1 MTTIEQI
8 RIARQEMDASF
19 KRLIKSCY
27 EGPGVRAADLE
38 VLQYEVSKTISA
50 QALALVQA
58 TQVADENF
66 ERAQKL
72 ADQVHDNVK
81 HIERMAQQLEGKV
94 VHLPEWHD
102 KYESGD
108 RMYWADQVHKALYD
122 AGVRYD

>member
-8 RIARQEMDASF
+8 RMARQEMDASF
-19 KRLIKSCY
+19 KRLIESCY
-27 EGPGVRAADLE
+27 EGQGVRAADLE

-72 ADQVHDNVK
+72 ADQVQDNVK
-81 HIERMAQQLEGKV
+81 HIERLADDNQALTWMLEQKGYKPQKNAFGKIDSFVSGTTV
-94 VHLPEWHD
+94 VVTP
-102 KYESGD
+102 
-108 RMYWADQVHKALYD
+108 
-122 AGVRYD
+122 